1 MKPERGKGF
10 TKIFI
15 YCFALF
21 LGVEIALYFV
31 SVLSLYFL
39 IPPPPPHFGG
49 WEIPVPGFPSGNAN
63 DPVKVPRR

>member
-39 IPPPPPHFGG
+39 IPPPPPPPFWGVG
-49 WEIPVPGFPSGNAN
+49 DSSTRVPLG
-63 DPVKVPRR
+63 KC